1 MEIGGWISLF
11 LLIGIPITVGL
22 CVKYSLKWK
31 IDVAAQLAVVTLVIL
46 TAIYLLC
53 LMIFDDQLS
62 PEKINI
68 LTLLGIITTLGALG
82 ISLLIGLKDHFTFS
96 ILGLDLETESRNTY
110 YVMQNTQQIITQIKQ
125 LEESQKALAD
135 QIRSLQDRIPV
146 FELSEPSEGDD
157 IAGIPTRN

>member
-1 MEIGGWISLF
+1 
-11 LLIGIPITVGL
+11 
-22 CVKYSLKWK
+22 
-31 IDVAAQLAVVTLVIL
+31 
-46 TAIYLLC
+46 
-53 LMIFDDQLS
+53 MIFDDQLS